1 MWTQSP
7 NFQDSLSYRIINAPG
22 HIIGGI
28 IVYMIGPGFTG
39 YSILGG
45 GGGAVKGGFRYVKP
59 TL

>member
-7 NFQDSLSYRIINAPG
+7 NFQNSYRIINAPG

-28 IVYMIGPGFTG
+28 IVYMTGPGFTG
-39 YSILGG
+39 YLILGG
-45 GGGAVKGGFRYVKP
+45 GGSAVKGGSNNVKP